1 MQPICTAKLSRK
13 LYPGNIASFFAITTP
28 QLKVFMT
35 VVLKIPGTYPHL
47 SIARHCLTCD
57 HKANSIWSCF
67 PYSFIFFCIKS
78 ACSDIQ
84 DLHYF
89 FSSWY
94 LLQLHWE
101 KTLLIHYKKCLVDK
115 RKTAKTALRE
125 MKYYDLLYCK
135 SFWLENPFSKV

>member
-1 MQPICTAKLSRK
+1 MCQYCKFFEITNTPRYSRYTSWK
-13 LYPGNIASFFAITTP
+13 SQVHILPS
-28 QLKVFMT
+28 
-35 VVLKIPGTYPHL
+35 IP
-47 SIARHCLTCD
+47 RHCLTCN
-57 HKANSIWSCF
+57 HKPNSIWACF

-101 KTLLIHYKKCLVDK
+101 KHYLFTIKNVWYIEKNQANV
-115 RKTAKTALRE
+115 ALRE